1 MLTADILRAALP
13 AARPTDIARFA
24 TPLAEAC
31 AEWNIDTPLRLAA
44 FLAQIAHESG
54 QLRTVI
60 ENLNYSAEALL
71 RVFPRHFDAAGAA
84 AYARQPE
91 RIAARV
97 YANRMGNGDEASG
110 DGWRYRGRGLIQIT
124 GHDNYAACGTA
135 LGLGLDLI
143 AQPELL
149 EQPAAA
155 ARSAAW
161 FWHRH
166 DLNRLADARDI
177 ETITRRINGGLT
189 GLDDRRACY
198 ARACAAL
205 EVSHEPA

>member
-1 MLTADILRAALP
+1 MLTADILRAAMP
-13 AARPTDIARFA
+13 AARLTDIARFA
-24 TPLAEAC
+24 TPLAEAR

-54 QLRTVI
+54 QLRTLV

-71 RVFPRHFDAAGAA
+71 RVFPRHFDAGLAA

-91 RIAARV
+91 RIGSRV

-110 DGWRYRGRGLIQIT
+110 DGWRYRGRCLIQVT
-124 GHDNYAACGTA
+124 GHDNYAACGSA
-135 LGLGLDLI
+135 LGLDLI

-149 EQPAAA
+149 EQPGPA
-155 ARSAAW
+155 ARSAGW
-161 FWHRH
+161 FWHRNS
-166 DLNRLADARDI
+166 LNRPADARDI

-189 GLDDRRACY
+189 GLDDRKAHY
-198 ARACAAL
+198 ARACTAL
-205 EVSHEPA
+205 EISHEPA

>member
-1 MLTADILRAALP
+1 MLTANILRAAFP
-13 AARPTDIARFA
+13 AARSADIACFV

-31 AEWNIDTPLRLAA
+31 AEWGIDTPLRLAA

-54 QLRTVI
+54 QLRTLA
-60 ENLNYSAEALL
+60 ENLNYSADALL
-71 RVFPRHFDAAGAA
+71 RVFPRHFDTAGAA

-97 YANRMGNGDEASG
+97 YANRMGNGDEASS
-110 DGWRYRGRGLIQIT
+110 DGWRYRGRGLIQVT

-135 LGLGLDLI
+135 LSLNLI

-149 EQPAAA
+149 EQPAPA

-166 DLNRLADARDI
+166 DLNGLADARDI
-177 ETITRRINGGLT
+177 TTITRRINGGLT
-189 GLDDRRACY
+189 GLDDRKACY
-198 ARACAAL
+198 ARASTAL
-205 EVSHEPA
+205 EVSHELA

>member
-1 MLTADILRAALP
+1 MLTADTLRAALP
-13 AARPTDIARFA
+13 AVRPTDIARFA

-54 QLRTVI
+54 QFRALV

-71 RVFPRHFDAAGAA
+71 RVFPRHFDAGQAA

-91 RIAARV
+91 RIGSRV

-110 DGWRYRGRGLIQIT
+110 DGWSYRGRGLIQVT
-124 GHDNYAACGTA
+124 GKTNYAACGA
-135 LGLGLDLI
+135 ALGLDLI

-149 EQPAAA
+149 EQPAPAT
-155 ARSAAW
+155 RSAAW
-161 FWHRH
+161 FWNRH

-177 ETITRRINGGLT
+177 TTITRRINSGLT
-189 GLDDRRACY
+189 GLDDRKACY
-198 ARACAAL
+198 ARACTAL
-205 EVSHEPA
+205 EVSHDPA